1 MSLFCCLEKFSDRPM
16 TNNQSIFLAGHRGM
30 VGRAIER
37 HLRSLGH
44 GDILTRTRQELDL
57 LDQEAVFEYLK
68 QAKPHT
74 VILAAAR
81 VGGIEA
87 NRAEPAQFLY
97 ENLAIQN
104 HIIHGSM
111 LAGVKRMVFLGSS
124 CIYPRECPQP
134 MKEEHLLSG
143 PLEPTNEG
151 YALAKIAGL
160 RMTQYYHKQYGM
172 QGLCPM
178 PCNLYGTGDSF
189 DPQRS
194 HVLSALVKRFVD
206 AADAGAEKVVMW
218 GTGSAKREFLH
229 VDDLARAVLLMMEKV
244 DSPEIFNVGC
254 GEDISIRELAEKV
267 AAAAGYQGR
276 LEWDSSKPDGMPRK
290 CLDVSK
296 IKAIGFE
303 PQISLDE
310 GIRLTMEEYRQV
322 KQSQP
327 QG

>member
-37 HLRSLGH
+37 HLRSQGLK
-44 GDILTRTRQELDL
+44 DILTQSRQELDL

-160 RMTQYYHKQYGM
+160 RMTQY
-172 QGLCPM
+172 
-178 PCNLYGTGDSF
+178 
-189 DPQRS
+189 
-194 HVLSALVKRFVD
+194 
-206 AADAGAEKVVMW
+206 
-218 GTGSAKREFLH
+218 
-229 VDDLARAVLLMMEKV
+229 
-244 DSPEIFNVGC
+244 
-254 GEDISIRELAEKV
+254 
-267 AAAAGYQGR
+267 
-276 LEWDSSKPDGMPRK
+276 
-290 CLDVSK
+290 
-296 IKAIGFE
+296 
-303 PQISLDE
+303 
-310 GIRLTMEEYRQV
+310 
-322 KQSQP
+322 
-327 QG
+327 

>member
-1 MSLFCCLEKFSDRPM
+1 
-16 TNNQSIFLAGHRGM
+16 M

-44 GDILTRTRQELDL
+44 ADILTRTRQELDL
-57 LDQEAVFEYLK
+57 LDQKAVFDYLK
-68 QAKPHT
+68 QVRPHT

-143 PLEPTNEG
+143 LLEPTNEG

-194 HVLSALVKRFVD
+194 HVLSALVRRFVD
-206 AADAGAEKVVMW
+206 AVDAGAEKVVMW
-218 GTGSAKREFLH
+218 GTGSARREFLH

-254 GEDISIRELAEKV
+254 GVDISIRELAEKV
-267 AAAAGYQGR
+267 AAAAGYQGI
-276 LEWDSSKPDGMPRK
+276 LEWDSTKPDGMPRK

-296 IKAIGFE
+296 IKGIGFE

-310 GIRLTMEEYRQV
+310 GIRLTMEEYRRI
-322 KQSQP
+322 KESQP

>member
-1 MSLFCCLEKFSDRPM
+1 
-16 TNNQSIFLAGHRGM
+16 
-30 VGRAIER
+30 
-37 HLRSLGH
+37 
-44 GDILTRTRQELDL
+44 
-57 LDQEAVFEYLK
+57 
-68 QAKPHT
+68 
-74 VILAAAR
+74 
-81 VGGIEA
+81 
-87 NRAEPAQFLY
+87 
-97 ENLAIQN
+97 
-104 HIIHGSM
+104 
-111 LAGVKRMVFLGSS
+111 
-124 CIYPRECPQP
+124 
-134 MKEEHLLSG
+134 
-143 PLEPTNEG
+143 
-151 YALAKIAGL
+151 
-160 RMTQYYHKQYGM
+160 
-172 QGLCPM
+172 
-178 PCNLYGTGDSF
+178 
-189 DPQRS
+189 
-194 HVLSALVKRFVD
+194 
-206 AADAGAEKVVMW
+206 MW

-267 AAAAGYQGR
+267 AAAAGFQGR

>member
-1 MSLFCCLEKFSDRPM
+1 
-16 TNNQSIFLAGHRGM
+16 
-30 VGRAIER
+30 
-37 HLRSLGH
+37 
-44 GDILTRTRQELDL
+44 
-57 LDQEAVFEYLK
+57 
-68 QAKPHT
+68 
-74 VILAAAR
+74 
-81 VGGIEA
+81 
-87 NRAEPAQFLY
+87 
-97 ENLAIQN
+97 LAIQN

>member
-1 MSLFCCLEKFSDRPM
+1 
-16 TNNQSIFLAGHRGM
+16 
-30 VGRAIER
+30 
-37 HLRSLGH
+37 
-44 GDILTRTRQELDL
+44 
-57 LDQEAVFEYLK
+57 
-68 QAKPHT
+68 
-74 VILAAAR
+74 
-81 VGGIEA
+81 
-87 NRAEPAQFLY
+87 
-97 ENLAIQN
+97 
-104 HIIHGSM
+104 
-111 LAGVKRMVFLGSS
+111 
-124 CIYPRECPQP
+124 
-134 MKEEHLLSG
+134 
-143 PLEPTNEG
+143 
-151 YALAKIAGL
+151 
-160 RMTQYYHKQYGM
+160 
-172 QGLCPM
+172 M

-194 HVLSALVKRFVD
+194 HVLSALVRRFVD
-206 AADAGAEKVVMW
+206 AAEAGAEKVVMW